1 MQALSYKLTPITSI
15 GIIGDAAGGWDKDIV
30 MTYDA
35 ASHTWI
41 AKSVTLK
48 DGEIKFRANG
58 AWDINWGGTDLKK
71 LTSNNGANIRVNAGT
86 YTIQLKPSY
95 DGNTQAELTK
105 E

>member
-1 MQALSYKLTPITSI
+1 
-15 GIIGDAAGGWDKDIV
+15 

-58 AWDINWGGTDLKK
+58 AWDISWGGTDLKK

-86 YTIQLKPSY
+86 YTIKLKPSY